1 MEQNEGSSPRVP
13 SESEAEYEMVESRKR
28 TPIPWLRY
36 IILALIVILAI
47 AATIFFIP
55 RDPKQIVPARD
66 LKADSLK
73 ALIAQNAKL
82 KASISADS
90 TKIVCLKSL
99 VAFGAVSQEAWRIS
113 SLHKANARSR
123 ASIDSAVSEIMDVA
137 CKTVIVDDLLRGDAL
152 AQSQFSI
159 AKFYHEIYL
168 KVGGS

>member
-13 SESEAEYEMVESRKR
+13 SESEVEYEVVSPRKR
-28 TPIPWLRY
+28 TRKPWLGY
-36 IILALIVILAI
+36 AIVALIIILGIPSAIL
-47 AATIFFIP
+47 FIP
-55 RDPKQIVPARD
+55 RNPKLVSPVKD
-66 LKADSLK
+66 VKGDSLR
-73 ALIAQNAKL
+73 AAVAQNAKL